1 MDCEL
6 WLLIWSVS
14 AGPDYPSFRFLVF
27 TFDMFMTNINL
38 SDDWHSKCSSCLT
51 FDTAFSGLIQKLTL
65 PMDICFIV
73 MSVTSEISQLLY
85 LFFDLLVY
93 YPINIHQSQQN
104 LSCEKRPQ
112 YNTCIKH
119 LHLVMK
125 AVFIL
130 IIYNII
136 FR

>member
-1 MDCEL
+1 M
-6 WLLIWSVS
+6 
-14 AGPDYPSFRFLVF
+14 G
-27 TFDMFMTNINL
+27 
-38 SDDWHSKCSSCLT
+38 
-51 FDTAFSGLIQKLTL
+51 
-65 PMDICFIV
+65 ICFIV

-130 IIYNII
+130 IMYNI
-136 FR
+136 

>member
-1 MDCEL
+1 M
-6 WLLIWSVS
+6 
-14 AGPDYPSFRFLVF
+14 G
-27 TFDMFMTNINL
+27 
-38 SDDWHSKCSSCLT
+38 
-51 FDTAFSGLIQKLTL
+51 
-65 PMDICFIV
+65 ICFIV

-104 LSCEKRPQ
+104 LRCEKRPQ

-130 IIYNII
+130 IIYNI
-136 FR
+136 